1 MGHPTRPENKAD
13 RPSRSKAPTGL
24 GWSEFFH
31 ELGVGTQG
39 EGGSPETAPAHLQE
53 RTLYAS
59 ENGDRWSL
67 VRETDSGRVLVR
79 HQPNLASGGRA
90 SEMEVGAFLV
100 QGGMGPEKQELLR
113 LIGSAVETLEVSA

>member
-1 MGHPTRPENKAD
+1 MGHPPLPENNDD
-13 RPSRSKAPTGL
+13 RSPEPKVATRL

-39 EGGSPETAPAHLQE
+39 EGGSSDRGAERVQE

-67 VRETDSGRVLVR
+67 VLDRETGRVLVR
-79 HQPNLASGGRA
+79 HQPNLASGGQ
-90 SEMEVGAFLV
+90 SSDMEVGAFLV
-100 QGGMGPEKQELLR
+100 RGGMGPEKQELLR
-113 LIGSAVETLEVSA
+113 LIGSAVETPEVKA